1 MDSDTPKRMDS
12 TTPRKMDSSI
22 SKKKKR
28 VFSRRAWNFLRFALL
43 WARKG
48 GVLKRGLMME
58 LRVLP
63 NYLKNLKH
71 AHNHHNQDLI
81 RYGER
86 ELSFDETPLFKFKS
100 RHSSMRFNLPCM
112 KPQVDFDYDF
122 TGEDDIVVY
131 KQDSR
136 KSSLRNGEFTG
147 EDDIVV
153 YKQDSRKSFLRNGE
167 EEEELYDSDSEI
179 DRKDGSDNNE
189 LNSVNVVQNEEEG
202 IDLKAEEFIS
212 KFYAQMKL
220 QRQISYLQ
228 YTDMITK
235 SANSL
240 L

>member
-1 MDSDTPKRMDS
+1 MDSNTPKRMDS
-12 TTPRKMDSSI
+12 TTPRKMDSGI

-63 NYLKNLKH
+63 NYLRNLKH
-71 AHNHHNQDLI
+71 AHKHHNQDLI
-81 RYGER
+81 QYGER
-86 ELSFDETPLFKFKS
+86 ELSFDETPLFQFKS

-136 KSSLRNGEFTG
+136 KSFLSNGG
-147 EDDIVV
+147 
-153 YKQDSRKSFLRNGE
+153 
-167 EEEELYDSDSEI
+167 EEELYDSDSET
-179 DRKDGSDNNE
+179 DRKDGSDNNG
-189 LNSVNVVQNEEEG
+189 LNSVNIVQNEEEG

-235 SANSL
+235 SAN
-240 L
+240 

>member
-1 MDSDTPKRMDS
+1 MDSNTPTKMDSATPKKMDS

-71 AHNHHNQDLI
+71 SHNHHNQDLI

-86 ELSFDETPLFKFKS
+86 ELSFDETPLFQFKS
-100 RHSSMRFNLPCM
+100 RHSSMKFHLPCI

-122 TGEDDIVVY
+122 TGD
-131 KQDSR
+131 
-136 KSSLRNGEFTG
+136 
-147 EDDIVV
+147 DDIVV

-167 EEEELYDSDSEI
+167 EEELYDSDSEI
-179 DRKDGSDNNE
+179 GSDNNGFS
-189 LNSVNVVQNEEEG
+189 SVNVVQNEEEG

-228 YTDMITK
+228 YTETITK
-235 SANSL
+235 STV
-240 L
+240 